1 MDLRSRLRR
10 ADKLRRSSATAQ
22 TPSDPA
28 PGIPLDELLKGE
40 WVETDTG
47 RCLVIRE
54 TFSLDHVHGSL
65 PLGAL
70 LDLPSGLWSPFL
82 EPGQVLNPRQAL
94 FIDTETTG
102 LGRGT
107 SVAFEVGIGY
117 FVDDAFCLV
126 QYFMPDYG
134 DEGALLDLLAEDL
147 ERRPGMVSFNGRAF
161 DWPILQ
167 SRYILT
173 RRQPPVLSGPH
184 LDLLTMSRRLWR
196 NRLASC
202 SLGSLETHILGL
214 ERSDQDVPGFM
225 IPQLY
230 DDYVRHGRSGPMADV
245 IYHNAVD
252 VLSMVTLA
260 AQVGRFLQPPKAA
273 PSDCICDPVALGRLY
288 ERVGIAE
295 RAIDWYRLAQDCD
308 DAAVGQAA
316 DRHLSFVYKRMGLH
330 SEAAA
335 IWERRLGGQEPYPYI
350 ELAKHLEHRARD
362 YDRARDVVELAIEQ
376 LCVQPGRLGD
386 PDLLAELEHR
396 RRRLMRRQ
404 LSARKRAPCTDGDI
418 CQS

>member
-10 ADKLRRSSATAQ
+10 ADKLRRSSANVSAD
-22 TPSDPA
+22 SALDV
-28 PGIPLDELLKGE
+28 PLDILLKGE
-40 WVETDTG
+40 WVEMDTG
-47 RCLVIRE
+47 RCLVIRK
-54 TFSLDHVHGSL
+54 TYSLEHVHGSL

-70 LDLPSGLWSPFL
+70 LDLPIGLWSPFL
-82 EPGQVLNPRQAL
+82 GAGENLDTHQAL

-107 SVAFEVGIGY
+107 SVAFQVGIGY
-117 FVDDAFCLV
+117 FLDDRFCLV

-134 DEGALLDLLAEDL
+134 DEGALLDLLADDIATH
-147 ERRPGMVSFNGRAF
+147 PGMISFNGRAF

-173 RRQPPVLSGPH
+173 RRRPPTLRGPH

-260 AQVGRFLQPPKAA
+260 AQVGRFLQPPKGA

-288 ERVGIAE
+288 ERVGLTE

-308 DAAVGQAA
+308 DEVVEQAA
-316 DRHLSFVYKRMGLH
+316 DRHLSFVYKRLGRH
-330 SEAAA
+330 AEAAA

-350 ELAKHLEHRARD
+350 ELAKHLEHRERD
-362 YDRARDVVELAIEQ
+362 FSRARDVVEKAIEQ
-376 LCVQPGRLGD
+376 FCIQPEQIGD

-396 RRRLMRRQ
+396 RQRLMRRQ
-404 LSARKRAPCTDGDI
+404 LLAKQPTPSTDGENS
-418 CQS
+418 QS